1 MSAQRPKSN
10 PLQIRDTLFAILL
23 GAISISSTLA
33 QSDLEL
39 ADPSINLGERTR
51 EPRVLAP
58 TLAPEELDR
67 AVLNRLMQ
75 EIAHSREVTAERLSF
90 NEEEIENTYISLSNA
105 RSFIN
110 NNESANLRAMCLAWN
125 RSSNSGDVRIKEALD
140 AYKRRRQFT
149 LEFIETYYKVVRAEI
164 ESGLDEISKL
174 QFQRYMED
182 RRMRM
187 ANSGATSFGPVVENI
202 SSGRETVESHCRR

>member
-1 MSAQRPKSN
+1 MSKRSSKTNS
-10 PLQIRDTLFAILL
+10 LRIRELILASL
-23 GAISISSTLA
+23 LTVGSIAASFGQSS
-33 QSDLEL
+33 LEL
-39 ADPSINLGERTR
+39 ADPSLDLGERTR

-67 AVLNRLMQ
+67 AVLNRLLQ
-75 EIAHSREVTAERLSF
+75 EIAHSPEITAERLAF
-90 NEEEIENTYISLSNA
+90 DDDEIQNTYISLSNA

-110 NNESANLRAMCLAWN
+110 NNESANLRAMCRAWN
-125 RSSNSGDVRIKEALD
+125 ESTSTGDTRIKEALD

-149 LEFIETYYKVVRAEI
+149 LEFIETYYQLVIAEI
-164 ESGLDEISKL
+164 ESGLDEPSRF
-174 QFQRYMED
+174 QFQRYMDD
-182 RRMRM
+182 RRLRM

>member
-1 MSAQRPKSN
+1 MVA
-10 PLQIRDTLFAILL
+10 FLL
-23 GAISISSTLA
+23 GAALVTDSYS
-33 QSDLEL
+33 QVDLEL
-39 ADPSINLGERTR
+39 ADPTLDLGERTR

-67 AVLNRLMQ
+67 AVLNRLLQ
-75 EIAHSREVTAERLSF
+75 EIAHSPNLTAERLAF
-90 NEEEIENTYISLSNA
+90 DDDEIQNTYISLSNA

-110 NNESANLRAMCLAWN
+110 NNESANLRAMCRAWN
-125 RSSNSGDVRIKEALD
+125 GSTATGDTRIKEALD

-149 LEFIETYYKVVRAEI
+149 LEFIETYYQVVVAEI
-164 ESGLDEISKL
+164 ESGLDETSRF
-174 QFQRYMED
+174 QFKRYMDD

-202 SSGRETVESHCRR
+202 SSGRITVESHCRR